1 MHVLVAPGKF
11 QSTVK
16 ASALADAM
24 ARGLRRSVSQV
35 DLTLLPIPAGGAGS
49 MDILVRALGGRI
61 RREQITG
68 PFGRLVEA
76 RWAMLPDQIA
86 WIDAAEVVGIALRT
100 PHRDATRASTR
111 PLGELYHKILR
122 YQPKICYITLGDTIV
137 NDGGMGL
144 LEAFNVKFLDAD
156 GQPVASGTRGLER
169 LVHVD
174 FEKFIPPTVPLVGLY
189 AYPYPVS
196 GDFGT
201 TLQFGVEKGL
211 PQFRLPLVDEAMRHY
226 AAILEEHVAT
236 PLTTFAGVGA
246 GGATGLALAF
256 LGAQLLPTVAVAADF
271 LHLEERIAGSDWV
284 LTLEEQAD
292 RIAVHRV
299 AGEVARRASPSKT
312 PVVVLTSALGSGYD
326 ALYDLNVWGIY
337 PWLDRPRTPKESA
350 RSTTSLVEQAS
361 YRVGTWM
368 RHLVNY
374 GIENS

>member
-24 ARGLRRSVSQV
+24 ARGLRRSVPRV

-144 LEAFNVKFLDAD
+144 LEAFNVRFLDAV
-156 GQPVASGTRGLER
+156 GQSVASGTRGLER
-169 LVHVD
+169 LVHAD
-174 FEKFIPPTVPLVGLY
+174 FDKFIPPVVPLVGLY
-189 AYPYPVS
+189 SYPYPVS

-211 PQFRLPLVDEAMRHY
+211 PQFRLPVVDQAMQHY
-226 AAILEEHVAT
+226 ATILEEHVAT
-236 PLTTFAGVGA
+236 PLTNFAGVGA

-256 LGAQLLPTVAVAADF
+256 LGAQLLPTVGVAADF
-271 LHLEERIAGSDWV
+271 LHLEDRVASSDWV
-284 LTLEEQAD
+284 ITLEEQAD
-292 RIAVHRV
+292 RVAVHRV
-299 AGEVARRASPSKT
+299 AGEVARRAWPTQT
-312 PVVVLTSALGSGYD
+312 PVVVLTSALGPGYD

-361 YRVGTWM
+361 YRVGVWM
-368 RHLVNY
+368 RHL
-374 GIENS
+374 ENHRTETS